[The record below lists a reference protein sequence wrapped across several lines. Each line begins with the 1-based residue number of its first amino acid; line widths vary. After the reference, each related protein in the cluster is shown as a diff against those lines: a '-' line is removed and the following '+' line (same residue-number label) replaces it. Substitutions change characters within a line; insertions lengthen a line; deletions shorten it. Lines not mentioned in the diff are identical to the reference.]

1 MAKTK
6 KQIQRE
12 TRRKKTTLKGR
23 KKANMR
29 GGQDKYTVPKNLEL
43 NNSMSDFTDIT
54 SNNIFLNMSKKIY
67 PEFYKNVEEFIA
79 KKNYADKT
87 TYLSTLHK
95 YLNNGK
101 ENPDDIK
108 SVVYGLRDLII
119 PDHMT
124 QELKSS
130 LLKYTKDLYNNIIY
144 EFTKPGNIVNP
155 CHDIFIA
162 KVGTETPN
170 ILNKKQLEK
179 FEKMKA
185 KKLHEFFSYLLDYLK
200 FDPDDKCMPLGRG
213 KIRCACYNKT
223 EMTENPAY
231 ETVNPNLSNYQH
243 INPKNIPVGHTH
255 HHRLNR
261 NPVPNKYAKLST
273 GYNRKNTVVNN
284 PLYKGANPYYSEP
297 VNTGR
302 NNHDYESIPK
312 IMGDPNNIMGYQN
325 NNNYTNRKFIDKRLA
340 DKRLADWRLAEQT
353 VESPY
358 FTTLE
363 QQENATFKNAEKKS
377 VAITPKRLYKPSNNS
392 TKTNRLYESSNKFTK
407 KKGFFGRAANAVRQ
421 GLARTLGRR

>member
-29 GGQDKYTVPKNLEL
+29 GGQDKYTVPENLEL
-43 NNSMSDFTDIT
+43 NNPNSDFTDIT

-67 PEFYKNVEEFIA
+67 PEFYENVEEFIA
-79 KKNYADKT
+79 KKNYANKT
-87 TYLSTLHK
+87 TYLRTLSA
-95 YLNNGK
+95 YLNK
-101 ENPDDIK
+101 EEENSDDIK

-119 PDHMT
+119 PDNMT

-200 FDPDDKCMPLGRG
+200 FDPADKCMPLGRG

-255 HHRLNR
+255 HHRLNKNR
-261 NPVPNKYAKLST
+261 QSREYDKLS
-273 GYNRKNTVVNN
+273 GVHNRNNTMVNI
-284 PLYKGANPYYSEP
+284 PLYKGETPYYSEP
-297 VNTGR
+297 VNPPR
-302 NNHDYESIPK
+302 NNGVYASIK
-312 IMGDPNNIMGYQN
+312 MGAQN
-325 NNNYTNRKFIDKRLA
+325 TNYTNWEFIDK
-340 DKRLADWRLAEQT
+340 RLAEQT

-358 FTTLE
+358 FTRLE

-377 VAITPKRLYKPSNNS
+377 VAITPKRLYKPSNNYTKTKNS
-392 TKTNRLYESSNKFTK
+392 TKKNRLYEPSNKFTK